1 MRQFKSLLILCI
13 ESVSTEIIHGRVPSS
28 IPSIATSTVP
38 INRFL
43 GSISCSG
50 DHDDHRLVDVAS
62 ELPSDLFDLLLK
74 HLPPMALHLLHT
86 RMPTK
91 HNGTLMCS
99 QLTNERKRGRYDDF
113 NIAWETL
120 FKSRWPEIVGAILPY
135 DKWTKQ
141 GMKRSR
147 DIHIVDWHQM
157 YWEAHLQNCLDKAAE
172 MALLPSFDGCISDVT
187 IPGSIV
193 ECIGYSMNMSDRA
206 SVYWKLSY
214 HCQQFGR
221 YARCLRFQNVL
232 CVSEI
237 CDLLRD
243 SKLEN
248 IVLRRIRSNE
258 HINGACKLLL
268 QNNESLCSIEFIYC
282 KFSSDTLNAICS
294 SLYPKDILQHG
305 LQYFSIKAS
314 IILENDLV
322 PVPSGFISLLSS
334 GRSLYSLI
342 FCDNHLGPRFAKMIF
357 DTLLDSPSGL
367 FILDMSENNI
377 TGWLSNINGGTS
389 RCFGG
394 CLEINNSLW
403 SLRVLNLR
411 GNNLRKDDA
420 DTLKNVLVQMPNL
433 EYLDV
438 SDNPIEDEGVKYLI
452 PYFVQASTRDYCLLE
467 LKMENC
473 DLSSVGVTRLL
484 GSLYHLKNPLNSLSL
499 GDNDVGSEVAEHL
512 ARFLGSSCV
521 KVLNVEDI
529 GLGPSGFREL
539 CEKLPKK
546 TSLVEI
552 TVSKN
557 RGGKEAAKFISE
569 LILRAPELV
578 ALDASYNFIPSDS
591 LADICYALK
600 HSKGKLRKLD
610 LTGNTG
616 CYQSPQASILAEF
629 QIHGKPVVVLPSLC
643 APVPYDDDP

>member
-1 MRQFKSLLILCI
+1 MN
-13 ESVSTEIIHGRVPSS
+13 VSDS
-28 IPSIATSTVP
+28 
-38 INRFL
+38 
-43 GSISCSG
+43 
-50 DHDDHRLVDVAS
+50 
-62 ELPSDLFDLLLK
+62 
-74 HLPPMALHLLHT
+74 
-86 RMPTK
+86 
-91 HNGTLMCS
+91 
-99 QLTNERKRGRYDDF
+99 
-113 NIAWETL
+113 
-120 FKSRWPEIVGAILPY
+120 
-135 DKWTKQ
+135 
-141 GMKRSR
+141 
-147 DIHIVDWHQM
+147 
-157 YWEAHLQNCLDKAAE
+157 
-172 MALLPSFDGCISDVT
+172 
-187 IPGSIV
+187 
-193 ECIGYSMNMSDRA
+193 A

-214 HCQQFGR
+214 HCQQFGC

-232 CVSEI
+232 CVSET

-243 SKLEN
+243 SKLES
-248 IVLRRIRSNE
+248 IVLRRIRSKE
-258 HINGACKLLL
+258 HTNGACKLLL
-268 QNNESLCSIEFIYC
+268 QNNETLCSIEFIYC

-294 SLYPKDILQHG
+294 SFYPEGILQHG

-322 PVPSGFISLLSS
+322 PVPSRFLSLLSS
-334 GRSLYSLI
+334 GRSLHSLI

-357 DTLLDSPSGL
+357 DTLLDATSGL
-367 FILDMSENNI
+367 FILDLSENNI

-403 SLRVLNLR
+403 SMRVLSLR
-411 GNNLRKDDA
+411 GSNLRKDDA
-420 DTLKNVLVQMPNL
+420 DALKNVLVQMPNL

-438 SDNPIEDEGVKYLI
+438 SDNPIEDEGIKNLI
-452 PYFVQASTRDYCLLE
+452 PYFVQASARDSCLLE
-467 LKMENC
+467 LKVENC
-473 DLSSVGVTRLL
+473 DLSSTGVTQLL

-546 TSLVEI
+546 IILVEMS
-552 TVSKN
+552 VSKN

-578 ALDASYNFIPSDS
+578 ALDASYNFITSES
-591 LADICYALK
+591 LADIYYALE

-616 CYQSPQASILAEF
+616 CYQSPQASMLAEF
-629 QIHGKPVVVLPSLC
+629 QIHGKPVVVLPSLGTTI
-643 APVPYDDDP
+643 PYDDDP